1 MSKKWRVISGEWRA
15 REERDLT
22 QSSLRSDTEGTEQT
36 KKKTREDSQ
45 KWLSH

>member
-1 MSKKWRVISGEWRA
+1 MREKWRVISGEWRA

-22 QSSLRSDTEGTEQT
+22 PSSLRTVTECTEQANR
-36 KKKTREDSQ
+36 KTREDSQ